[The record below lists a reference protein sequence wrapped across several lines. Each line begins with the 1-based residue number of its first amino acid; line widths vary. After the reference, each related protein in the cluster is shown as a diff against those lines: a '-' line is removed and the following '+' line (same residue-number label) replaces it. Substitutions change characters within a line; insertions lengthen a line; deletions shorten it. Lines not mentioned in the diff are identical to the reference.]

1 VVAALRRRG
10 PRIDLLINDSVL
22 LHPRGGTLRVVG
34 ADFPQDPRGRHSL
47 PHAQEDATLRAF
59 ADQAFSDAKPGE
71 TVLALSHHPDFFPF
85 AASHGAALTL
95 AGHHHGGQVRLF
107 GRPLRAYAYLHGPYR
122 LGDAHLDVT
131 AGVGHWLPVRIG
143 VPREIV
149 IVTLRG

>member
-1 VVAALRRRG
+1 
-10 PRIDLLINDSVL
+10 
-22 LHPRGGTLRVVG
+22 
-34 ADFPQDPRGRHSL
+34 
-47 PHAQEDATLRAF
+47 
-59 ADQAFSDAKPGE
+59 
-71 TVLALSHHPDFFPF
+71 VLALSHHPDFFPF

-107 GRPLRAYAYLHGPYR
+107 GRPLRAYTYLHGPYR

-149 IVTLRG
+149 IVTLRGRTSTSTRASANGRPCPSPWRGVE